1 MKELTKIAVVVVLVL
16 YFFQCVICATALQ
29 NESKQLKEIS
39 ESLQETHGSV
49 QEMKDDIHGIREEL
63 RDLVAYMEAQN
74 EIMGR

>member
-1 MKELTKIAVVVVLVL
+1 MKELAKVAVVFVLVL
-16 YFFQCVICATALQ
+16 YFFQCVICASALQ

-39 ESLQETHGSV
+39 ESLQET
-49 QEMKDDIHGIREEL
+49 EDYIHDIREEL